1 MADRTESSP
10 NGSIG
15 VSNTPDRLYEG
26 YVFDL
31 DGTIYLGDDLLPG
44 AKRTIEKLREL
55 GKKVVF
61 LSNNP
66 TKDPEMYAEKL
77 TKLGLPTPEGEI
89 VNTVVTMTQWLL
101 RNHPEATVLPI
112 SEEPLIRSLRNAG
125 IKISED
131 PSEIDIVIASYD
143 RSFDYR
149 KLQIAFDAIWY
160 HGRARLVTT
169 NPDRYCPFPGGK
181 GEPDAAAIVGAIEG
195 CTGAKCEVNVGKPD
209 PIMLETI
216 MDILGLDAAECV
228 MTGDRLYTE
237 IRMALDAGMP
247 SAAVLTGE
255 TTIEALAAETAE
267 NKPDYVMDRID
278 RLIPDQ
284 IWEESGWT
292 GDDG

>member
-1 MADRTESSP
+1 MADHTESSP
-10 NGSIG
+10 AGSAD
-15 VSNTPDRLYEG
+15 VLHYPDRLYEG

-31 DGTIYLGDDLLPG
+31 DGTIYLGDELLPG
-44 AKRTIEKLREL
+44 AKRMIEKLREL

-66 TKDPEMYAEKL
+66 TKDPGMYAEKL
-77 TKLGLPTPEGEI
+77 TKLGLPTPEDEI
-89 VNTVVTMTQWLL
+89 VNTVVTMTRWLL
-101 RNHPEATVLPI
+101 RNAPDATVFPI
-112 SEEPLIRSLRNAG
+112 AEEPLIRSLRDAG
-125 IKISED
+125 IKLSEE

-143 RSFDYR
+143 RGFEYR
-149 KLQIAFDAIWY
+149 KLQIAFDAIWF

-169 NPDRYCPFPGGK
+169 NPDRYCPFPGGR

-216 MDILGLDAAECV
+216 MDMLGLDAAECV

-247 SAAVLTGE
+247 SAPELTGE
-255 TTIEALAAETAE
+255 TTVETLAAETAE
-267 NKPDYVMDRID
+267 NKPDYVLDRID
-278 RLIPDQ
+278 CLIPDR
-284 IWEESGWT
+284 IWRESGWT
-292 GDDG
+292 GDG